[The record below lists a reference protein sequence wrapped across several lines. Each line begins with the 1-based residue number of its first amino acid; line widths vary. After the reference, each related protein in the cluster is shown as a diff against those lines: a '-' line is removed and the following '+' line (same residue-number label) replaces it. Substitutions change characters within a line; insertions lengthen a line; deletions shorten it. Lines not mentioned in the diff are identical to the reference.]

1 MATFGSIKNKIN
13 CSITALGTGTKNCAF
28 EIKLINGIYAIKR
41 NTTIADGD
49 TFDKTY
55 LQGLVQAG
63 KAIPL
68 INAIGFVDNSADD
81 TIQETQSGVK
91 IKANLGRYEF
101 QLEYKKGE
109 YFNKALSS
117 LDSFG
122 AYDIIIV
129 DEAGSFLMTENKS
142 GLAKGF
148 KAGLFSP
155 EKRKFNDATVA
166 TTKMLTFQLLDRGE
180 FDDRLVWLDA
190 SELDFSPDEVDGIND
205 ITASYNVAPSD
216 TDTTVIVDLVSA
228 ADSQTALEGLVDAD
242 FLVTVDG
249 VTTATTWVESAT
261 VPGRYTGTL
270 AALATNEVVIVQLY
284 DSSANKNVIIK
295 DDCLYRSNALT
306 ATVV

>member
-1 MATFGSIKNKIN
+1 MATFGSIKNTLN
-13 CSITALGTGTKNCAF
+13 CGLSALGTGTKNCAF
-28 EIKLINGIYAIKR
+28 EIKLINGIYAVKR

-49 TFDKTY
+49 EFDKAY

-63 KAIPL
+63 TAIPL
-68 INAIGFVDNSADD
+68 INAIGFIDNSADD

-101 QLEYKKGE
+101 ALEYKKGE

-122 AYDIIIV
+122 AYDIILV
-129 DEAGSFLMTENKS
+129 DEAGNFLMTENRS
-142 GLAKGF
+142 GVAKGL
-148 KAGLFSP
+148 KAGMFSP
-155 EKRKFNDATVA
+155 EKVKLNDASVA
-166 TTKMLTFQLLDRGE
+166 TSKSLTFQLLDRKE
-180 FDDRLVWLDA
+180 WDDRLVWLDA

-205 ITASYNVAPSD
+205 ITATYVNAPADSD
-216 TDTTVIVDLVSA
+216 TTLVVQLTSA
-228 ADSQTALEGLVDAD
+228 ADNSTDLEGLVDAD

-249 VTTATTWVESAT
+249 VTAATTWVESST
-261 VPGRYTGTL
+261 VLGEYTGTI
-270 AALATNEVVIVQLY
+270 AAIATNEVVIVQLY

-295 DDCLYRSNALT
+295 DDCLYSSNALT